1 MFHFHNSSVNKIQQN
16 NNNNSNHNSNY
27 KSNKQIN
34 KYNNKNNSNNYI
46 SHKMHLQS
54 AKTLSHHHLA
64 PSYGWM
70 QVFLLLTLFVIGN
83 QSAWQEN
90 IRPKLYV
97 ELGKF
102 II

>member
-1 MFHFHNSSVNKIQQN
+1 MLHFRNLVNKIKQQHN
-16 NNNNSNHNSNY
+16 NNRNPN
-27 KSNKQIN
+27 
-34 KYNNKNNSNNYI
+34 NNK

-54 AKTLSHHHLA
+54 AKTLA
-64 PSYGWM
+64 QSYGWM

-97 ELGKF
+97 ELGK
-102 II
+102 